1 MDPARARAAKLR
13 AWQRFGDRVASNP
26 DWPRSLWLAAVEDAL
41 AAALGPDSRMFAEFR
56 AQVGELLTLER
67 ATPRGYQ
74 DELRIAELEAR
85 IERLIELADD
95 MVKAGAEASAQAA
108 ARHRWLRPLLSS
120 ALGALLLLAGIAGAT
135 ALHEARL
142 DAEVNRQMQRIGS
155 LIDGRVADLRAD
167 LDQRLSLAQRLS
179 QETKQLHDRFGA
191 EVDQLSATM
200 AGSMRSMVALSD
212 QTVSEIQ
219 RRLDARGGD
228 ASGAQAGLQARA
240 DALGRGLDGVGQGLS
255 RLQERLPKLVD
266 QVEGVAASVQRLRA
280 ETDRSAAAIS
290 AVSAGT
296 PELVA
301 SLEQQKS
308 RLGHDLDQHKTELD
322 ALTSKIKDVESLVD
336 RSRARLD
343 GFNRSLDQ
351 GLTQAKRDGAAL
363 QSTVQD
369 LHATG
374 LQAAQLVADAEA
386 KAEARQQELQKK
398 IDQILSQAAEKADL
412 AAARSQD
419 AARRAEGDVTRK
431 LQGESQQAV
440 DDLSKAREAQL
451 AELSKR
457 VGAIQA
463 ELDQSRTGLLA
474 SWQTMDQAVA
484 NRQRQVLTDLDGYAQ
499 IIQGRIQDLIKALDV
514 KVAGGNG

>member
-1 MDPARARAAKLR
+1 MDPARARATKLR

-26 DWPRSLWLAAVEDAL
+26 DWPRSLWLAAVDDAL
-41 AAALGPDSRMFAEFR
+41 AAALGPESRMYAEFR
-56 AQVGELLTLER
+56 AQVSELLTLER
-67 ATPRGYQ
+67 ASPRGYQ
-74 DELRIAELEAR
+74 DERRIAELEGR

-108 ARHRWLRPLLSS
+108 RHRWLRPLLSS
-120 ALGALLLLAGIAGAT
+120 ALGVLLLLAGIAGAT
-135 ALHEARL
+135 AFHEARL
-142 DAEVNRQMQRIGS
+142 DTEVDQQMKRIGG
-155 LIDGRVADLRAD
+155 LIDGRIADLRAD
-167 LDQRLSLAQRLS
+167 LDRRLSLAQRLS
-179 QETKQLHDRFGA
+179 QETKELHDGFRA

-228 ASGAQAGLQARA
+228 AIGAPSGIRARA
-240 DALGRGLDGVGQGLS
+240 DALGRGLDDVGQGLS
-255 RLQERLPKLVD
+255 KLQERLPKLVD
-266 QVEGVAASVQRLRA
+266 QVEGVAGNVQRLRTEA
-280 ETDRSAAAIS
+280 DRSAAAIS
-290 AVSAGT
+290 AVRAGT

-308 RLGHDLDQHKTELD
+308 RLGQDLDQHKAELD
-322 ALTSKIKDVESLVD
+322 ALTSKIKDVESLAD
-336 RSRARLD
+336 RSRARLEGLD
-343 GFNRSLDQ
+343 RSLDQ

-363 QSTVQD
+363 QSAVQD
-369 LHATG
+369 LHTTG

-386 KAEARQQELQKK
+386 KVEARQQELQKR
-398 IDQILSQAAEKADL
+398 IDQILSQAAENTD
-412 AAARSQD
+412 
-419 AARRAEGDVTRK
+419 
-431 LQGESQQAV
+431 
-440 DDLSKAREAQL
+440 KAREAQL

-463 ELDQSRTGLLA
+463 ELDQSRAGLLA

-499 IIQGRIQDLIKALDV
+499 IIQVRIQDLIKALDV

>member
-1 MDPARARAAKLR
+1 MDPAKARAAKLR

-26 DWPRSLWLAAVEDAL
+26 DWPRSLWLAAVDDAL
-41 AAALGPDSRMFAEFR
+41 AAALGPDSRIYAEFR

-67 ATPRGYQ
+67 AAPRGYQ
-74 DELRIAELEAR
+74 EELKIAELEAR

-108 ARHRWLRPLLSS
+108 RHRWLRPLLSS
-120 ALGALLLLAGIAGAT
+120 AVGGLLLLAGIAGAT
-135 ALHEARL
+135 AFHAARL
-142 DAEVNRQMQRIGS
+142 DTEVNQQMERIGG
-155 LIDGRVADLRAD
+155 LIDGRIADLRAD

-179 QETKQLHDRFGA
+179 QETRQLHDRFGA

-212 QTVSEIQ
+212 QTVSDIQ
-219 RRLDARGGD
+219 RRLEARGGD
-228 ASGAQAGLQARA
+228 AIGAPAALQARA
-240 DALGRGLDGVGQGLS
+240 GALGRGLDEVGQGLS

-266 QVEGVAASVQRLRA
+266 QVEGVAGSVQRLRA
-280 ETDRSAAAIS
+280 ETDRSTAAIE
-290 AVSAGT
+290 AVKAGA
-296 PELVA
+296 PELAA
-301 SLEQQKS
+301 SLQQQKS
-308 RLGHDLDQHKTELD
+308 RLGQDLDQHKAELD

-336 RSRARLD
+336 RSRARLE
-343 GFNRSLDQ
+343 GSSRSLDQ

-363 QSTVQD
+363 QSAVQD

-374 LQAAQLVADAEA
+374 LQAAQLVADAQA
-386 KAEARQQELQKK
+386 KVEARQQELQKK
-398 IDQILSQAAEKADL
+398 VDQILAQAAEKADL
-412 AAARSQD
+412 AVSRSQD
-419 AARRAEGDVTRK
+419 VARRAEVDVTRK
-431 LQGESQQAV
+431 LQGESQQAA
-440 DDLSKAREAQL
+440 DGLSKAREAQL

-463 ELDQSRTGLLA
+463 ELDQSRAGLLA

-499 IIQGRIQDLIKALDV
+499 IIQARIQDLIKALDV